1 MYEQTLLERIA
12 SLESK
17 QDDREKTSAEKE
29 IISVINHLRKLLNTN
44 KGSVL
49 IAHDY
54 GMPDTTVFMGG
65 GFLETAD
72 KIQRAINETVVK
84 YEKRLSH
91 VKIKIESNEDDVLSV
106 HFSLEG
112 VLSRQDNV
120 PVFLESYLQPSG
132 RIKVE
137 G

>member
-12 SLESK
+12 ALESK
-17 QDDREKTSAEKE
+17 EDDTEKTSSEKE

-49 IAHDY
+49 ISHDY

-65 GFLETAD
+65 GFSETAD
-72 KIQRAINETVVK
+72 KIQKAIHETVAK

-106 HFSLEG
+106 HFRLEG
-112 VLSRQDNV
+112 VLSRQDSV